1 MAPVRGQGG
10 AELPPLQALPPDAEA
25 IPLPLQDLH
34 HGPPA
39 VEEDG
44 EAALLQGI
52 PLHQGAHGASRPVA
66 GKPEADRCRAVEHPG
81 VGGKHQH
88 GGIPGRR
95 PITRQGVPSSKPRDR
110 RTTTPRASRET
121 PLSSP
126 PGSRASPSG
135 KEKCSGK
142 PKWLYAFRDAAK
154 AAMEEQ
160 EWLRRAREK
169 GNYTCETFL
178 AKQRSFGTIV
188 LECDLDLPPETVY
201 RAYASRWEIGIVM
214 RYYKNACQFDD
225 TRVQDDYSLLGSEFC
240 DFLATVV
247 TFRIIKAFEAARL
260 LEKRNYGR
268 VMAIL
273 RRAKMARMEGEG
285 WQLFRMDPSHME
297 ILQELG
303 LLPKPEEPPKRK
315 RGRPRKN
322 PL

>member
-1 MAPVRGQGG
+1 MAASPGEGPSHGKASPRQSRGTG
-10 AELPPLQALPPDAEA
+10 
-25 IPLPLQDLH
+25 
-34 HGPPA
+34 GPPRHA
-39 VEEDG
+39 
-44 EAALLQGI
+44 
-52 PLHQGAHGASRPVA
+52 P
-66 GKPEADRCRAVEHPG
+66 
-81 VGGKHQH
+81 
-88 GGIPGRR
+88 PGRPRCPR
-95 PITRQGVPSSKPRDR
+95 PWFEGVTFR
-110 RTTTPRASRET
+110 
-121 PLSSP
+121 
-126 PGSRASPSG
+126 

-154 AAMEEQ
+154 AALEEQ

-169 GNYTCETFL
+169 RNYTCETFL
-178 AKQRSFGTIV
+178 AKQGSFGTIV

-285 WQLFRMDPSHME
+285 WQLIRMAPSHME

-315 RGRPRKN
+315 RGGPRKKSTIVQRFGKV
-322 PL
+322 LI

>member
-1 MAPVRGQGG
+1 
-10 AELPPLQALPPDAEA
+10 
-25 IPLPLQDLH
+25 
-34 HGPPA
+34 
-39 VEEDG
+39 
-44 EAALLQGI
+44 
-52 PLHQGAHGASRPVA
+52 
-66 GKPEADRCRAVEHPG
+66 
-81 VGGKHQH
+81 
-88 GGIPGRR
+88 
-95 PITRQGVPSSKPRDR
+95 
-110 RTTTPRASRET
+110 
-121 PLSSP
+121 
-126 PGSRASPSG
+126 
-135 KEKCSGK
+135 
-142 PKWLYAFRDAAK
+142 
-154 AAMEEQ
+154 MEEQ

-201 RAYASRWEIGIVM
+201 RAYASRWEIEIVM

-247 TFRIIKAFEAARL
+247 TFRIIKAFDAAKL
-260 LEKRNYGR
+260 LEKRNYSR
-268 VMAIL
+268 IMAIL

-315 RGRPRKN
+315 RGGPRKKGN
-322 PL
+322 LKK